1 MSAQIKPRCSLENYF
16 ELERTSEE
24 KWEWF
29 NGEVFCMS
37 GVSPNH
43 GLVEINFAAL
53 LSNKLEGRNCRVF
66 PADIR
71 IKTPAAPP
79 YRYAD
84 LSVLCG
90 RPIYEN
96 IGGVE
101 TLTNPELIVEVLS
114 RSTEAYDRGDK
125 FTYYKS
131 IPSLREYLLVAQ
143 HRPHISQF
151 VKQSDDS
158 WNQTEV
164 NDLAASLY
172 LPSIDCTL
180 ALNEVYRGIEFG
192 SATPTLVRPEDLV

>member
-1 MSAQIKPRCSLENYF
+1 MSAKIRPRYSLEDYF

-43 GLVEINFAAL
+43 GLIESNLNFAFGL
-53 LSNKLEGRNCRVF
+53 KLRNGNCRIF
-66 PADIR
+66 PADVR

-84 LSVLCG
+84 LSVVCEKPL
-90 RPIYEN
+90 YEGV
-96 IGGVE
+96 GGIE
-101 TLTNPELIVEVLS
+101 CLTNPEIIVEVLS
-114 RSTEAYDRGDK
+114 PSTEAYDRGDK

-131 IPSLREYLLVAQ
+131 IRSFKEYLLVAQ
-143 HRPHISQF
+143 HRPHLTLF
-151 VKQSDDS
+151 VKKNDVM

-164 NDLAASLY
+164 NDPNEGVW
-172 LPSIDCTL
+172 LPSLDCTIT
-180 ALNEVYRGIEFG
+180 LNEIYRGVEFG
-192 SATPTLVRPEDLV
+192 SATPAIVSPEDLT

>member
-1 MSAQIKPRCSLENYF
+1 MSAQIKPRYSLEDYF

-53 LSNKLEGRNCRVF
+53 LSNKLEGGNCRVF

-180 ALNEVYRGIEFG
+180 ALNEVNRGIEFG

>member
-1 MSAQIKPRCSLENYF
+1 MR
-16 ELERTSEE
+16 
-24 KWEWF
+24 
-29 NGEVFCMS
+29 
-37 GVSPNH
+37 
-43 GLVEINFAAL
+43 
-53 LSNKLEGRNCRVF
+53 
-66 PADIR
+66 
-71 IKTPAAPP
+71 KTDLRK
-79 YRYAD
+79 YR
-84 LSVLCG
+84 
-90 RPIYEN
+90 R
-96 IGGVE
+96 VE

-114 RSTEAYDRGDK
+114 RSTEAYNRGDK

-180 ALNEVYRGIEFG
+180 ALNEVNRGIEFG

>member
-1 MSAQIKPRCSLENYF
+1 MSAQIKPRYTLEDYF

-180 ALNEVYRGIEFG
+180 ALNEVNRGIEFG

>member
-1 MSAQIKPRCSLENYF
+1 MSAQIKPRYSLEDYF

-180 ALNEVYRGIEFG
+180 ALNEVNRGIEFG

>member
-1 MSAQIKPRCSLENYF
+1 MSAQIKPRYSLEDYF
-16 ELERTSEE
+16 ELEPTSEE

>member
-1 MSAQIKPRCSLENYF
+1 MSAQIKPRYSLEDYF

-114 RSTEAYDRGDK
+114 RSTEAYNRGDK

-180 ALNEVYRGIEFG
+180 ALNEVNRGIEFG

>member
-1 MSAQIKPRCSLENYF
+1 MSAQIKPRYSLEDYF
-16 ELERTSEE
+16 ELEPTSEE

-180 ALNEVYRGIEFG
+180 ALNEVNRGIEFG